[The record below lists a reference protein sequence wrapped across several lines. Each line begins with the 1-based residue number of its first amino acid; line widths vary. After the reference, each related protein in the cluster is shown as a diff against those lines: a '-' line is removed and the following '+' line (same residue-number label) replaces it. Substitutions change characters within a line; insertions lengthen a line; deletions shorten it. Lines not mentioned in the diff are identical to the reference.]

1 MKINVIF
8 FLARFGFGGAGNS
21 VYRLAKS
28 LDSKKY
34 KVSVITLGKCAYKK
48 SFSKMRIKT
57 YSLRTKKLLFSF
69 FTLRKLIKKLINNKS
84 KNILISNINYTNI
97 FCSLVFR
104 YEKKLKM
111 IGVERTPIQEL
122 YIYYD
127 LFDFI
132 KKKILILL
140 LKIGYGR
147 FDKIICNSKTISS
160 ELKEKFGFK
169 SEFINPPS
177 LKNNKFFKIPKKKI
191 NSSLINITTICRISK
206 EKDLEE
212 IIFALNKI
220 RYEKFI
226 LNIVGEGK
234 EKQNLKKT
242 IQKLNLSNKVIFHGH
257 KTNISKILQKSDLYI
272 NSSLFEGFPNAVVE
286 ALYFGVP
293 VIASQSHGGINEI
306 LNNGKFGT
314 IYFKNKNE
322 LHKKIK
328 NYIKNPKRF
337 INKAMNARKHV
348 AQYNLKNHVKNF
360 ESLIFKI

>member
-1 MKINVIF
+1 M
-8 FLARFGFGGAGNS
+8 
-21 VYRLAKS
+21 
-28 LDSKKY
+28 
-34 KVSVITLGKCAYKK
+34 
-48 SFSKMRIKT
+48 
-57 YSLRTKKLLFSF
+57 
-69 FTLRKLIKKLINNKS
+69 
-84 KNILISNINYTNI
+84 
-97 FCSLVFR
+97 
-104 YEKKLKM
+104 
-111 IGVERTPIQEL
+111 
-122 YIYYD
+122 
-127 LFDFI
+127 
-132 KKKILILL
+132 
-140 LKIGYGR
+140 
-147 FDKIICNSKTISS
+147 
-160 ELKEKFGFK
+160 
-169 SEFINPPS
+169 
-177 LKNNKFFKIPKKKI
+177 
-191 NSSLINITTICRISK
+191 
-206 EKDLEE
+206 EE

-306 LNNGKFGT
+306 LDNGKFGT

-328 NYIKNPKRF
+328 NYIKNPKKY
-337 INKAMNARKHV
+337 IYKAMKARKHV